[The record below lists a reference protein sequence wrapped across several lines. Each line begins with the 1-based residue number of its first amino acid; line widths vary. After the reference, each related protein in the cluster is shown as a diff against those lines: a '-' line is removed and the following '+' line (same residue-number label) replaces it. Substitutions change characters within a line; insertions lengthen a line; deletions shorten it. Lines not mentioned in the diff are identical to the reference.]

1 MFEPF
6 IWMFKA
12 ENFNKRVLQLFLS
25 MLLLIIIALVLYA
38 VSAFLIN
45 DFYIKYTLLI
55 LAAIFYIS
63 SSLVVQG
70 DVDIVA
76 NNIYSGKIKSVFV
89 ISLPEFK
96 PAKFIWRGFASIIA
110 SIMMVLPY
118 ALLVFSTAFTGVFT
132 LPMLEIGNFHSIYAI
147 CYNLLYVFF
156 FAFLPAM
163 LWNYA
168 KENSVFAVWNIRKAV
183 YLLGTYPGK
192 YILNTFVFVIFYL
205 LNWLFV
211 YGLILLTIPIQIQ
224 YLQVLICNF
233 AASILYLY
241 SLHVYAY
248 LLATITPPGEG

>member
-70 DVDIVA
+70 YFWELTSSIISRDVDIIA

-147 CYNLLYVFF
+147 CYILFCFSSCN
-156 FAFLPAM
+156 
-163 LWNYA
+163 
-168 KENSVFAVWNIRKAV
+168 AVELCKRK
-183 YLLGTYPGK
+183 
-192 YILNTFVFVIFYL
+192 FC
-205 LNWLFV
+205 
-211 YGLILLTIPIQIQ
+211 
-224 YLQVLICNF
+224 IC
-233 AASILYLY
+233 
-241 SLHVYAY
+241 SLEHS
-248 LLATITPPGEG
+248 

>member
-70 DVDIVA
+70 YFWELTSSIISRDVDIIA

-96 PAKFIWRGFASIIA
+96 PAKFIWRGFARCSR
-110 SIMMVLPY
+110 VR
-118 ALLVFSTAFTGVFT
+118 
-132 LPMLEIGNFHSIYAI
+132 
-147 CYNLLYVFF
+147 
-156 FAFLPAM
+156 
-163 LWNYA
+163 
-168 KENSVFAVWNIRKAV
+168 IRKPV
-183 YLLGTYPGK
+183 MKRYKTC
-192 YILNTFVFVIFYL
+192 FYAEADKCKQE
-205 LNWLFV
+205 
-211 YGLILLTIPIQIQ
+211 Y
-224 YLQVLICNF
+224 
-233 AASILYLY
+233 
-241 SLHVYAY
+241 
-248 LLATITPPGEG
+248 

>member
-70 DVDIVA
+70 YFWELTSSIISRDVDIVA

-89 ISLPEFK
+89 ISLPDFK
-96 PAKFIWRGFASIIA
+96 PAKFIW
-110 SIMMVLPY
+110 
-118 ALLVFSTAFTGVFT
+118 
-132 LPMLEIGNFHSIYAI
+132 
-147 CYNLLYVFF
+147 
-156 FAFLPAM
+156 
-163 LWNYA
+163 
-168 KENSVFAVWNIRKAV
+168 
-183 YLLGTYPGK
+183 
-192 YILNTFVFVIFYL
+192 
-205 LNWLFV
+205 
-211 YGLILLTIPIQIQ
+211 
-224 YLQVLICNF
+224 
-233 AASILYLY
+233 
-241 SLHVYAY
+241 
-248 LLATITPPGEG
+248 

>member
-1 MFEPF
+1 MSPF
-6 IWMFKA
+6 SPDFPRFSTFLQAGLAPRSRDIS
-12 ENFNKRVLQLFLS
+12 VLS
-25 MLLLIIIALVLYA
+25 PDNHIR
-38 VSAFLIN
+38 
-45 DFYIKYTLLI
+45 
-55 LAAIFYIS
+55 IFYIS

-70 DVDIVA
+70 YFWELTSSIISRDVDIVA

-89 ISLPEFK
+89 ISLPDFK
-96 PAKFIWRGFASIIA
+96 PAKFIWRGFASIVA

-205 LNWLFV
+205 FF
-211 YGLILLTIPIQIQ
+211 YYRTDFFRSQI
-224 YLQVLICNF
+224 
-233 AASILYLY
+233 
-241 SLHVYAY
+241 H
-248 LLATITPPGEG
+248 